1 MKDFGFLVIRCS
13 FFFQASY
20 FCIAFVV
27 VSNDCGT
34 VTTLKRIF
42 QDGRVLGGKRL
53 ATSEKEEETLGEG
66 GEVEE
71 EEGMGRPEA
80 KKRKSSE
87 S

>member
-1 MKDFGFLVIRCS
+1 MTI
-13 FFFQASY
+13 
-20 FCIAFVV
+20 
-27 VSNDCGT
+27 
-34 VTTLKRIF
+34 LKTIF

-53 ATSEKEEETLGEG
+53 ATSEKEEDTLGEG

-71 EEGMGRPEA
+71 GEGMGRPEA

>member
-1 MKDFGFLVIRCS
+1 MSFL
-13 FFFQASY
+13 FQASY
-20 FCIAFVV
+20 FDFAFAV
-27 VSNDCGT
+27 VSNNCGT
-34 VTTLKRIF
+34 VTILKTIC

-71 EEGMGRPEA
+71 GEGMGRPEA